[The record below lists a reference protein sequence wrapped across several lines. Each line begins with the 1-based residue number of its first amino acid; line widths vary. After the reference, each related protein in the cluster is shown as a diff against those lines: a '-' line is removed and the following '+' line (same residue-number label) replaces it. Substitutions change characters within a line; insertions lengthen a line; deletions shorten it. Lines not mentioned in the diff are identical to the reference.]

1 MATRTNTSQRTT
13 QTQPSA
19 RTRKSKPETKTGQTR
34 TRTRKPKVELT
45 VDPELLDP
53 EFNETRRPRLPYG
66 IVVND
71 NPAGL
76 LIPVDQLESAGWLNL
91 PDDLD
96 EIIIGENTVTGLFL
110 SECRLV
116 VLAKVPPY
124 IRYKD
129 ADQLAERGGDETLA
143 HTLIGPYETHQ
154 IHLDKAL
161 MDVVSEHA
169 VVFLDEDDQPLHLTP
184 IVIRFKNVAL
194 WSFVSTYDDY
204 YRKVEKAFAEAVNQ
218 PYSGKSDKWRSLVVV
233 PVTFIPEKQGKGK
246 NKSTCCKAVVD
257 VVPTPETLFEV
268 FLGTPQG
275 KALVWG
281 LHTEV
286 AGFVE
291 SAPTAAAAL
300 PPAQSLEAL
309 PSGAAAASPDD
320 LELGEEEDD
329 FDPDEDEAIEVTAV
343 VDEDDEDDEDYYE
356 PEDDEEDD
364 DDF

>member
-1 MATRTNTSQRTT
+1 MATRTNTSQRTV
-13 QTQPSA
+13 Q
-19 RTRKSKPETKTGQTR
+19 TRKPKTGTKPGPTKPEQTQTR
-34 TRTRKPKVELT
+34 TRSRKPKAELT

-66 IVVND
+66 IIVND
-71 NPAGL
+71 NPAGI

-91 PDDLD
+91 PDELD
-96 EIIIGENTVTGLFL
+96 EIIIGENTVIGLFL

-161 MDVVSEHA
+161 MEVVSEHA
-169 VVFLDEDDQPLHLTP
+169 VVFLDEADQPLHLTP

-194 WSFVSTYDDY
+194 WSFISTYDDY
-204 YRKVEKAFAEAVNQ
+204 YRKVEKAFAEAVNL

-246 NKSTCCKAVVD
+246 NKSTCCKAVVEF
-257 VVPTPETLFEV
+257 VPTPETLFEV

-291 SAPTAAAAL
+291 SAPTAMAL
-300 PPAQSLEAL
+300 PPSQALEAL

-320 LELGEEEDD
+320 LELGEEDEE

-343 VDEDDEDDEDYYE
+343 IDEDEDYYE
-356 PEDDEEDD
+356 PEDEDD
-364 DDF
+364 L

>member
-1 MATRTNTSQRTT
+1 MATRTNTSPRTT

-19 RTRKSKPETKTGQTR
+19 RTRKPKPDTKTGQ

-129 ADQLAERGGDETLA
+129 ADQLTERGGDETLA
-143 HTLIGPYETHQ
+143 HTLVGPYETHQ

-161 MDVVSEHA
+161 MEVVSEHA
-169 VVFLDEDDQPLHLTP
+169 VVFLDEDDQPLHVTP

-194 WSFVSTYDDY
+194 WSFISTYDDY

-257 VVPTPETLFEV
+257 FVPTPETLFEV

-291 SAPTAAAAL
+291 SAPTAMAL

-320 LELGEEEDD
+320 LELGEEDEE
-329 FDPDEDEAIEVTAV
+329 FDPDEEDAIEVTAV
-343 VDEDDEDDEDYYE
+343 VDEDEDDEDYYE
-356 PEDDEEDD
+356 PEDDEEDED
-364 DDF
+364 DL